1 MFGCTPA
8 DGTLAARFADGTS
21 ARSLGGSVETL
32 HRFPAGAEVVNL
44 LRCTNSRHALHARAV
59 FRNAGASANCAALRP
74 ASRPKVA
81 PDIRP
86 VPLA

>member
-1 MFGCTPA
+1 MLLYRQCLRRLPIVSEARKPRLVTPA
-8 DGTLAARFADGTS
+8 HES
-21 ARSLGGSVETL
+21 AILSNAIL
-32 HRFPAGAEVVNL
+32 
-44 LRCTNSRHALHARAV
+44 SRPHARAAPGAAGA
-59 FRNAGASANCAALRP
+59 AGASANCAALRP

>member
-1 MFGCTPA
+1 MVEPLRHRQTKEAETDMFGLPPPRHISTPPKS
-8 DGTLAARFADGTS
+8 GS
-21 ARSLGGSVETL
+21 VCGGSRMTE
-32 HRFPAGAEVVNL
+32 RY
-44 LRCTNSRHALHARAV
+44 CTAV
-59 FRNAGASANCAALRP
+59 RAGASANCAALRP

>member
-1 MFGCTPA
+1 MTSKLCALLVARMERRDIRGHLA
-8 DGTLAARFADGTS
+8 DLPRFA
-21 ARSLGGSVETL
+21 SL
-32 HRFPAGAEVVNL
+32 
-44 LRCTNSRHALHARAV
+44 
-59 FRNAGASANCAALRP
+59 NAGYDFANPAALRP